1 MESDDDINN
10 NCFQI
15 SIINCETFITKK
27 GYNKQMGK
35 RIEQYQVQVISLIK
49 IWAKNLRCLK
59 CDSPF

>member
-1 MESDDDINN
+1 MLSDFNNKLWDIYY
-10 NCFQI
+10 
-15 SIINCETFITKK
+15 KK